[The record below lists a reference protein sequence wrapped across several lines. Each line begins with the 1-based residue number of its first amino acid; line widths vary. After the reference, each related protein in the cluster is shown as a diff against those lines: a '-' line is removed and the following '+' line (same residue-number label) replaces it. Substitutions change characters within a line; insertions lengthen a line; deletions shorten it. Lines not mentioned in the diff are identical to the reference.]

1 MMKILV
7 LCILLSFSSSC
18 IFLPVAGVAITTSTM
33 AAKYKWHRDE
43 VEKIKEYRESV
54 LSEFKEINRKLEKL
68 TK

>member
-1 MMKILV
+1 MERLILCMLALSLQGCLLFPV
-7 LCILLSFSSSC
+7 L
-18 IFLPVAGVAITTSTM
+18 GVG
-33 AAKYKWHRDE
+33 AAAVKYKWHRDE